1 MSSTKADSVDDA
13 KLAEKLAKVN
23 LKQDR
28 FLGHDTHSYEHFSLP
43 VSRVSF
49 WVAHTCCYREI
60 NKTLPR

>member
-13 KLAEKLAKVN
+13 NLAEKLAKVN

-28 FLGHDTHSYEHFSLP
+28 FLGLDTHSYEHFSLP

-49 WVAHTCCYREI
+49 LGFCSHTCCARE
-60 NKTLPR
+60 N